1 MNKVQRNSQALR
13 ILDEIDRYQCSCK
26 SEWEETMT
34 EEARPL
40 AERLPDIYKKIAE
53 QFKGLGDA
61 STINSL
67 IKKSVPN
74 SNHNPFEEGQNT
86 K

>member
-1 MNKVQRNSQALR
+1 
-13 ILDEIDRYQCSCK
+13 
-26 SEWEETMT
+26 MT